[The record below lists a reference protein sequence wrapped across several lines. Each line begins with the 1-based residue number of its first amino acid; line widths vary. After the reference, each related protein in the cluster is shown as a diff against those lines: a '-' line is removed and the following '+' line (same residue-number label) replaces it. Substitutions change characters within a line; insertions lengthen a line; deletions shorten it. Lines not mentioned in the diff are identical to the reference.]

1 MEAILWFGG
10 VSRGISTIRLFLCS
24 FLMALSGQQCTRK
37 VIEVFAPSKTSALQ
51 KLALLIALYNSKA
64 PVLVPRSFWDIA
76 ELPLRTF

>member
-1 MEAILWFGG
+1 
-10 VSRGISTIRLFLCS
+10 
-24 FLMALSGQQCTRK
+24 MALSGQQCTRK